1 MDNLYYAIIV
11 HIAVTAATVIL
22 IVFLL
27 YKLIKRKNFT
37 KKDIILLIILGL
49 CLYTYI
55 PFYFYKKAL
64 FDTYPEKY
72 KSALKYYDTGLKFS
86 FIPFERRLFHFDKAS
101 IYYFFDK
108 NGEEAVKNMETA
120 LKGDYRYPSFLPH
133 IYLIKGDYDKVREI
147 QANDISSN
155 DYFSAL
161 SYIMTDDYQTALDM
175 LLKLEDKHYNH
186 LMLISALYK
195 QLGDEEKSQQY
206 YNEAILDFKNLRFN
220 DEARKQAKFNE
231 ILQYSTIEGFKSKL
245 AQDKKEFKFTD

>member
-1 MDNLYYAIIV
+1 MYYAILVRMIITV
-11 HIAVTAATVIL
+11 ATVIL
-22 IVFLL
+22 TAFLL

-37 KKDIILLIILGL
+37 KKNFVLLIILAV
-49 CLYTYI
+49 CFYTYI
-55 PFYFYKKAL
+55 PFYFYKKAM

-86 FIPFERRLFHFDKAS
+86 FIPYERRLFHFDKAT

-108 NGEEAVKNMETA
+108 NGEEAIKNMETA

-133 IYLIKGDYDKVREI
+133 IYLIKGDYEKVRYL

-161 SYIMTDDYQTALDM
+161 SYIMTDEYQTALDM
-175 LLKLEDKHYNH
+175 LLKHENKHYNH

-195 QLGDEEKSQQY
+195 QLGDEEKAQQY
-206 YNEAILDFKNLRFN
+206 YNEAIVDFNKLLFN
-220 DEARKQAKFNE
+220 DEERKQTKFNE
-231 ILQYSTIEGFKSKL
+231 LLQYSTIEGFKNKL
-245 AQDKKEFKFTD
+245 AQDKKDFKFTD